1 MKIYKSLGIIE
12 KKSEKAKRVQLF
24 VKKREIKY
32 TNNDITLISYYM
44 PAINLPKIPHTDFYI
59 GSNKLE
65 IVTTNTDAKTLEFTK
80 TTTAKVQN
88 LVTPEIGG
96 FPKEIHPGIIEHD
109 DHFEINGYM
118 VSKENYKKPLCP
130 KIEIN
135 YSQASPTIPQAW
147 SEFFNGEILW
157 FYNWEGAKV
166 EAAYR

>member
-1 MKIYKSLGIIE
+1 
-12 KKSEKAKRVQLF
+12 
-24 VKKREIKY
+24 
-32 TNNDITLISYYM
+32 M